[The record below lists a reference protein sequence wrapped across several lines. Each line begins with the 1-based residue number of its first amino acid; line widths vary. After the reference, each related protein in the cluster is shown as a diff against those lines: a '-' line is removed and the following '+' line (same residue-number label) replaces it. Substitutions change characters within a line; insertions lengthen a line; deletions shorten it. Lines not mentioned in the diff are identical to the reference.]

1 MHIYLRSPSNHISSG
16 QDGGCILHYWDTFT
30 QPSGLHSEKCRSQK
44 CHEKVM
50 VQQTL
55 TQRGKEQKMLIVNS
69 VVHEIKLNRWQ
80 RENVLLL
87 V

>member
-1 MHIYLRSPSNHISSG
+1 
-16 QDGGCILHYWDTFT
+16 
-30 QPSGLHSEKCRSQK
+30 
-44 CHEKVM
+44 M